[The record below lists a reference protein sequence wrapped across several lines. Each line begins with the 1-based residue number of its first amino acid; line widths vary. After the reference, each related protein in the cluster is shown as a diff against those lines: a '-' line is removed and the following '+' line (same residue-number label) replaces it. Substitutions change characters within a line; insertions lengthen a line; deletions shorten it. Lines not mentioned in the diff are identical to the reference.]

1 MRTNENTS
9 GQAGVKKESTST
21 KSSANYTILYN
32 FMISPA
38 IWQSLSLF
46 LVDLFV
52 NHHGVIKD
60 D

>member
-1 MRTNENTS
+1 MHANENARW
-9 GQAGVKKESTST
+9 QAGESVFIPT
-21 KSSANYTILYN
+21 KSSVNYTIQDD